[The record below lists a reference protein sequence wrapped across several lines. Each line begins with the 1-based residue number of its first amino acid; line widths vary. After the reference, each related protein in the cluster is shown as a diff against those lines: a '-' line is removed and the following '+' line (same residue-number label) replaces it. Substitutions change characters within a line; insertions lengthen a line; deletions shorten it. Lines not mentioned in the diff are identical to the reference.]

1 MRKVLLLAAAVVA
14 CSTKDASKTDSAAGT
29 VPPPP
34 AAPARLTAADVAGTW
49 TGTSMA
55 ESKDSVTNRWT
66 SIRDT
71 DSTSKLVFENS
82 KDTVSYSVVYDADSM
97 VATSK
102 PYASPSN
109 PKTQVIF
116 RSVGRMKDNRL
127 VGTVVTTLASKPD
140 SVISR
145 SRWEATKKP

>member
-1 MRKVLLLAAAVVA
+1 MRKVFLLALAVVA
-14 CSTKDASKTDSAAGT
+14 CSTKDASTTDSAAGT

-49 TGTSMA
+49 SGTTMA
-55 ESKDSVTNRWT
+55 ETTDSVTNRWT

-82 KDTVSYSVVYDADSM
+82 KDTVRYSVVYDADSM

-102 PYASPSN
+102 PYMSTTT
-109 PKTQVIF
+109 PKTQVVF
-116 RSVGRMKDNRL
+116 RSVGRLKDGKL
-127 VGTVVTTLASKPD
+127 VGTATTMLAAKPD
-140 SVISR
+140 SIIR
-145 SRWEATKKP
+145 RGRFEATKQP

>member
-1 MRKVLLLAAAVVA
+1 MRKVLLLVLAAVA
-14 CSTKDASKTDSAAGT
+14 CSTKDANTDTAAAT
-29 VPPPP
+29 VPPP

-49 TGTSMA
+49 SGTTMA

-71 DSTSKLVFENS
+71 DSTSKLVFENA
-82 KDTVSYSVVYDADSM
+82 KDTVMYSVVYDADSM

-102 PYASPSN
+102 PYASPSD
-109 PKTQVIF
+109 PKTRVVF
-116 RSVGRMKDNRL
+116 RSVGRMKDNKL

-140 SVISR
+140 SVIAR

>member
-1 MRKVLLLAAAVVA
+1 MRKTLFLALAVVA
-14 CSTKDASKTDSAAGT
+14 CSTNDASKTDSAAGT

-34 AAPARLTAADVAGTW
+34 AAPAKLTAADVAGTW
-49 TGTSMA
+49 TGTTMA

-71 DSTSKLVFENS
+71 DSTSKLVFENA
-82 KDTVSYSVVYDADSM
+82 KDTVMYSVVYDADSM

-102 PYASPSN
+102 PYTSPSD
-109 PKTQVIF
+109 PKTKVVF

-127 VGTVVTTLASKPD
+127 VGMVVTTLASKPD
-140 SVISR
+140 SVVAR
-145 SRWEATKKP
+145 SRFEATKKP